1 MATKA
6 MSYASSLGKVVS
18 ASDAAPRS
26 QTAGKQKIGSLS
38 RRELADFTSQ
48 LAVMT
53 RTGLDVASA
62 LQCLKRLASSER
74 SRILFES
81 LLDHVM
87 AGQTLSRSLAVH
99 EKTFGATYIATLA
112 AGESSGA
119 LPRVLDELSQM
130 LRADVQLRTKVRGM
144 LAYPILL
151 TGVSSLVVAGL
162 ILFVLPQFAKI
173 FEQQGTQL
181 PALTQ
186 GLLGLSNF
194 IVNYI
199 WLWLPS
205 LLAVGGALFGYSM
218 TEKGKQAFDKAK
230 LSVPLIKQFV
240 QRAYVARF
248 CRLLGIMT
256 TSGVS
261 MLESLSILRRSIPN
275 RLYRDLIQKV
285 EENVVNGSSF
295 SEALL
300 DAPFFLPSAAEM
312 LGTAE
317 RTGTIGP
324 VAMTLAE
331 HFDEEAETR
340 LKEMLTYMEPALTLG
355 LGFIVSLVVL
365 SVTLPMFD
373 MATFAK

>member
-1 MATKA
+1 MAANSIAKPLTL
-6 MSYASSLGKVVS
+6 SKVVS
-18 ASDAAPRS
+18 VSESASKPVAAP
-26 QTAGKQKIGSLS
+26 KQRLGALN

-62 LQCLKRLASSER
+62 LQCLKRLASSDR
-74 SRILFES
+74 SRLLFES
-81 LLDHVM
+81 LLDSVM
-87 AGQTLSRSLAVH
+87 AGQTLSRSLAAH
-99 EKTFGATYIATLA
+99 EKTFGATYIATLS

-119 LPRVLDELSQM
+119 LPRVLDELATM
-130 LRADVQLRTKVRGM
+130 LRADVQLRSKVRGM
-144 LAYPILL
+144 LAYPVLL
-151 TGVSSLVVAGL
+151 TSVSSMVVAGL
-162 ILFVLPQFAKI
+162 LLFVLPQFAKI
-173 FEQQGTQL
+173 FEQQGTPL
-181 PALTQ
+181 PALTRA
-186 GLLGLSNF
+186 LLGISTAT
-194 IVNYI
+194 INYI
-199 WLWLPS
+199 WLWLP
-205 LLAVGGALFGYSM
+205 LLLLSIGGLVAYYW
-218 TEKGKQAFDKAK
+218 TEKGKRAFDKAK
-230 LSVPLIKQFV
+230 LTFPLISQFV

-261 MLESLSILRRSIPN
+261 MLESLTILRRSIPN
-275 RLYRDLIQKV
+275 RLYQELVQKV
-285 EENVVNGSSF
+285 EDNVVNGSSF

-324 VAMTLAE
+324 VSMTLAE

-340 LKEMLTYMEPALTLG
+340 LKELLTYMEPVLTLG